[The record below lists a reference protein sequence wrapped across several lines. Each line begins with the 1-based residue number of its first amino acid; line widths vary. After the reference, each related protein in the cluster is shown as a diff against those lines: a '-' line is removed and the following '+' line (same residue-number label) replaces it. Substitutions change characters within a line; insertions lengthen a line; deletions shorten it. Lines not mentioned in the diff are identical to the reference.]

1 MPLFQVLWY
10 DIIKLTKAREPVRFA
25 PVVQNKEEY
34 FMTICIGA
42 KIKELRKRDMKKQK
56 KIEKS
61 MEFRKYYLSEFQL
74 YDGEVYVTF
83 NIVAI
88 DTNKNEIT
96 VAISNRG
103 RIRVTTYDLLTDNDG
118 SFYFEYGVD
127 YEKINVN
134 DFEGGK

>member
-1 MPLFQVLWY
+1 
-10 DIIKLTKAREPVRFA
+10 
-25 PVVQNKEEY
+25 
-34 FMTICIGA
+34 
-42 KIKELRKRDMKKQK
+42 MKKQSSK
-56 KIEKS
+56 KNEKS

-88 DTNKNEIT
+88 NTNKNEIT

-103 RIRVTTYDLLTDNDG
+103 RISVTTYDLLTDNNG

-134 DFEGGK
+134 DFVGGK

>member
-1 MPLFQVLWY
+1 
-10 DIIKLTKAREPVRFA
+10 
-25 PVVQNKEEY
+25 
-34 FMTICIGA
+34 
-42 KIKELRKRDMKKQK
+42 MKKQSQK

-61 MEFRKYYLSEFQL
+61 MEFKKYYLSEFQL

-103 RIRVTTYDLLTDNDG
+103 RISVATYDLLTDSNG

-127 YEKINVN
+127 YEKINID
-134 DFEGGK
+134 DFEGVK

>member
-1 MPLFQVLWY
+1 
-10 DIIKLTKAREPVRFA
+10 
-25 PVVQNKEEY
+25 
-34 FMTICIGA
+34 
-42 KIKELRKRDMKKQK
+42 MKKQSQK
-56 KIEKS
+56 RIEKS

-88 DTNKNEIT
+88 NTDKNEIT

-103 RIRVTTYDLLTDNDG
+103 RISVTNYDLLTDNNG

-134 DFEGGK
+134 DFEVVK

>member
-1 MPLFQVLWY
+1 
-10 DIIKLTKAREPVRFA
+10 
-25 PVVQNKEEY
+25 
-34 FMTICIGA
+34 
-42 KIKELRKRDMKKQK
+42 MKK

-88 DTNKNEIT
+88 NTDKNEIT

-103 RIRVTTYDLLTDNDG
+103 RISVTTYDLLTDNNG

-127 YEKINVN
+127 YEKINVS

>member
-1 MPLFQVLWY
+1 
-10 DIIKLTKAREPVRFA
+10 
-25 PVVQNKEEY
+25 
-34 FMTICIGA
+34 
-42 KIKELRKRDMKKQK
+42 MKKQK

-83 NIVAI
+83 NIVSI
-88 DTNKNEIT
+88 NTDKNEIT

-103 RIRVTTYDLLTDNDG
+103 RISVTTYDILTDNNG
-118 SFYFEYGVD
+118 SFYLEYGVD
-127 YEKINVN
+127 YEKININ

>member
-1 MPLFQVLWY
+1 
-10 DIIKLTKAREPVRFA
+10 
-25 PVVQNKEEY
+25 
-34 FMTICIGA
+34 
-42 KIKELRKRDMKKQK
+42 MKKQK

-74 YDGEVYVTF
+74 HDGEVFITF

-103 RIRVTTYDLLTDNDG
+103 RISVTTYDLLTDSNG
-118 SFYFEYGVD
+118 FLYFEYGID
-127 YEKINVN
+127 YEKINID
-134 DFEGGK
+134 DFE

>member
-1 MPLFQVLWY
+1 
-10 DIIKLTKAREPVRFA
+10 
-25 PVVQNKEEY
+25 
-34 FMTICIGA
+34 
-42 KIKELRKRDMKKQK
+42 MKKQK

-61 MEFRKYYLSEFQL
+61 MEFKKYYLSEFQL

-88 DTNKNEIT
+88 NTDKNEIT

-103 RIRVTTYDLLTDNDG
+103 RISVTTYDLLTDSNG

-134 DFEGGK
+134 DFEGVK

>member
-1 MPLFQVLWY
+1 
-10 DIIKLTKAREPVRFA
+10 
-25 PVVQNKEEY
+25 
-34 FMTICIGA
+34 
-42 KIKELRKRDMKKQK
+42 MKKQSSK

-103 RIRVTTYDLLTDNDG
+103 RISVTTYDLLTDNNG
-118 SFYFEYGVD
+118 YLYFEYGVD
-127 YEKINVN
+127 YEKIRID
-134 DFEGGK
+134 DFEV

>member
-1 MPLFQVLWY
+1 
-10 DIIKLTKAREPVRFA
+10 
-25 PVVQNKEEY
+25 
-34 FMTICIGA
+34 
-42 KIKELRKRDMKKQK
+42 MKKQK

-61 MEFRKYYLSEFQL
+61 MEFRKYYLSEFQFH
-74 YDGEVYVTF
+74 DGEVFITF
-83 NIVAI
+83 NIVSI

-103 RIRVTTYDLLTDNDG
+103 RISVTTYDLLTDNDG

-127 YEKINVN
+127 YEKINVS

>member
-1 MPLFQVLWY
+1 
-10 DIIKLTKAREPVRFA
+10 
-25 PVVQNKEEY
+25 
-34 FMTICIGA
+34 
-42 KIKELRKRDMKKQK
+42 MKK

-88 DTNKNEIT
+88 DTSKNEIT

-103 RIRVTTYDLLTDNDG
+103 RISVTTYDLLTDGNG
-118 SFYFEYGVD
+118 FLYFEYGID
-127 YEKINVN
+127 YEKININ
-134 DFEGGK
+134 DFE